1 MCPLLVENLT
11 GSSSCSSGLVVLDFS
26 LCVVINDDVGERTSV
41 VSGEASLNVTCIKRI
56 LADNYNVNLNVHYD
70 LLLEYFPR
78 VLL

>member
-1 MCPLLVENLT
+1 M
-11 GSSSCSSGLVVLDFS
+11 LDFS

-41 VSGEASLNVTCIKRI
+41 GSGEASLNVTCIKRI
-56 LADNYNVNLNVHYD
+56 LADNSNVNLNVHYD

>member
-1 MCPLLVENLT
+1 M
-11 GSSSCSSGLVVLDFS
+11 LVVLDFS

-41 VSGEASLNVTCIKRI
+41 GSGEASLNVTCIKQI
-56 LADNYNVNLNVHYD
+56 LADNSNVNLNVHYD